1 MKTKK
6 APTPRNYERLLDTPH
21 FERHL
26 ENAAREVPRRDAAL
40 GPSHPGTLDAVH
52 HYGSL
57 LQAHGQRLGGAEGK
71 RLVDQATPLLKR
83 ASVGREQR
91 GLRR

>member
-1 MKTKK
+1 MAASLTV
-6 APTPRNYERLLDTPH
+6 APS
-21 FERHL
+21 
-26 ENAAREVPRRDAAL
+26 ARDAVSFDAFRAAL
-40 GPSHPGTLDAVH
+40 ADSLKVSGTLDAVH

-83 ASVGREQR
+83 ASEGREQR